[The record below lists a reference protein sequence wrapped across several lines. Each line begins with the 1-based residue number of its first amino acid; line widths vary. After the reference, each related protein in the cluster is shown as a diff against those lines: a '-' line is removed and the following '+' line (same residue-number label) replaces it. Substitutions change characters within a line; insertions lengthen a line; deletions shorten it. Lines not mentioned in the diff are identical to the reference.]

1 MQSLDV
7 TKTEAAWSSLAG
19 KVYVPHSEEEYH
31 RLIALLDSFIDEVGE
46 DESHPLASLMEV
58 VGVLIEKY
66 EGKHVPRLADGLS
79 SDAVSENYAQAAEG
93 ARQFF
98 VTLSI
103 ETDALNAKIIAYSDR
118 MGRITK
124 QNNPAE
130 FEAILSSS
138 TNDFQLFAERIET
151 LFPKY
156 RSDIELTTKGFDQKL
171 KSLDSSTDAGM
182 EELQSMR
189 HEALKLTKTAREVK
203 PKVAVLRQAF
213 VALRDANY
221 DLRLTK
227 AAQRLVV
234 LTDELSSAYEDL
246 ETLALKVSFSAEQ
259 K

>member
-1 MQSLDV
+1 
-7 TKTEAAWSSLAG
+7 
-19 KVYVPHSEEEYH
+19 
-31 RLIALLDSFIDEVGE
+31 
-46 DESHPLASLMEV
+46 ME
-58 VGVLIEKY
+58 
-66 EGKHVPRLADGLS
+66 
-79 SDAVSENYAQAAEG
+79 
-93 ARQFF
+93 
-98 VTLSI
+98 
-103 ETDALNAKIIAYSDR
+103 
-118 MGRITK
+118 RITK
-124 QNNPAE
+124 QNHPAE

-156 RSDIELTTKGFDQKL
+156 RIAIELTTQGFDQKL

-182 EELQSMR
+182 EELQGMR
-189 HEALKLTKTAREVK
+189 HEALKLTKTAREVQ